1 MAATRD
7 AKGRF
12 IKGVTPEGAK
22 PITSEGIA
30 KEYQA
35 RSAVARK
42 ANKTIAEQLRAYLDE
57 DAGNGMTKGEAL
69 IRKAVH
75 NHKDG
80 KLTFRDLRDLTR
92 ILGEDTINIKT
103 DGPAVVVVSQQS
115 VNAADKWSSKE

>member
-1 MAATRD
+1 MTATRD
-7 AKGRF
+7 SKGRF
-12 IKGVTPEGAK
+12 IKGNT
-22 PITSEGIA
+22 EGISTEVA
-30 KEYQA
+30 REYQA

-57 DAGNGMTKGEAL
+57 DAGGGLTKGEAL